1 MRIESRLLASL
12 EGITHGFFTRRGGIS
27 EGPFASLNV
36 GPGSGDLPERVAANR
51 ARIAAILDIPPDRL
65 LTARQVHDT
74 VCLVAEQPWPMA
86 DRPKADA
93 LVCTRPE
100 LAVGVVTADCAPV
113 LLADPVAGLV
123 AAVHAGW
130 RGLCNGVIAA
140 TVARLTAMGSRLQD
154 LRAAIG
160 PCIGATSYEVGPELA
175 RAFADADPDHAR
187 FFTARP
193 ESDRL
198 LFDLKGCCRHALLRA
213 GLLPEQVE
221 TLPHDTCA
229 EEAHFFSY
237 RRSRRRGERQ
247 FGVQL
252 SAIRLRR

>member
-1 MRIESRLLASL
+1 MRIESPLLAGL
-12 EGITHGFFTRRGGIS
+12 EGIVHGFFTRRGGVS

-36 GPGSGDLPERVAANR
+36 GLGSGDLPERVAANR
-51 ARIAAILDIPPDRL
+51 ARIAAMLAIPPDRL
-65 LTARQVHDT
+65 LSARQVHGT
-74 VCLVAEQPWPMA
+74 VCLAAEEPWPLA
-86 DRPKADA
+86 DRPEADA
-93 LVCTRPE
+93 LVCARPE

-130 RGLCNGVIAA
+130 RGLRDGILAA
-140 TVARLTAMGSRLQD
+140 TVARLKAMGSRPQD

-160 PCIGATSYEVGPELA
+160 PCIGAASYEVGPELA
-175 RAFADADPDHAR
+175 RAFTDADPDHAR
-187 FFTARP
+187 FFAARP
-193 ESDRL
+193 DSDRL

-221 TLPHDTCA
+221 TLPQDTCA
-229 EEAHFFSY
+229 EEARFFSY
-237 RRSRRRGERQ
+237 RRSCRRGERR

-252 SAIRLRR
+252 SAILIRR